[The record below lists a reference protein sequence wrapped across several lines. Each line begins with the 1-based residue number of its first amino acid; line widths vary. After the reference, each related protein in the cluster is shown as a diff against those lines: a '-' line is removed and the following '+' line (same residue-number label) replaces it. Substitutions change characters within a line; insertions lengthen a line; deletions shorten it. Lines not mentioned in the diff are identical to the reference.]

1 MPKHYEK
8 KGMVK
13 LKKLNESQ
21 KKKLKE
27 HSVNHSKKHM
37 MSMRINM
44 MRGETFKEAH
54 NKAMKKVGK

>member
-13 LKKLNESQ
+13 LKKLSESQ

-27 HSVNHSKKHM
+27 HSVQHSKEHM
-37 MSMRINM
+37 KSMRMNM
-44 MRGETFKEAH
+44 MRGDSFKEAH